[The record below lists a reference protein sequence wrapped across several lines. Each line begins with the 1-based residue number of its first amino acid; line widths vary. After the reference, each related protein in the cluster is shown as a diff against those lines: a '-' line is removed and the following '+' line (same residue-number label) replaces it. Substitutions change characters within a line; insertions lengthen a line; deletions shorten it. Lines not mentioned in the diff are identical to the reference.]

1 MWTSIYIANTKTQ
14 ADRMQKTL
22 QSEGF
27 LTKVRFV
34 GGTVVQK
41 DGIFEIQVLESEADE
56 AQSVVYDVSTRL

>member
-1 MWTSIYIANTKTQ
+1 
-14 ADRMQKTL
+14 MQKTL